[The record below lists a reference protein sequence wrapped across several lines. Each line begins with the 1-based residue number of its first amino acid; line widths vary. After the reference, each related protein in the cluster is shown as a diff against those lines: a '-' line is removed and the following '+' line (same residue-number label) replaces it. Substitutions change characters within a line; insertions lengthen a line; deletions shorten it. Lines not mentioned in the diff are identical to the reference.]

1 MSYRYFIRSLDLRG
15 LHSKLRHRTRTAES
29 EDKVIP
35 SLEITEEPPTFL
47 DIMEGGSA
55 IISCRA
61 ESSNTENI
69 GYSWEYADSNRIIKV
84 CTSRVCSV
92 SDVALV
98 QKKLRVPDVE
108 VLSPGYLALTKLLL
122 QEVPGGVETMDNK
135 LTIRNMTQD
144 QAGWYQCL
152 ASDGSNRAL
161 SRKTKLNLVCKF
173 SPALLIELL
182 ILALYHGSI
191 QILSIRDITYLIMIT
206 SLFLPFCQ
214 KSESQHL

>member
-1 MSYRYFIRSLDLRG
+1 MSYSYRYFIRSLDLRG

-84 CTSRVCSV
+84 CTSRVF
-92 SDVALV
+92 
-98 QKKLRVPDVE
+98 QFQTWP
-108 VLSPGYLALTKLLL
+108 LSSNKFTCPG
-122 QEVPGGVETMDNK
+122 PRG
-135 LTIRNMTQD
+135 
-144 QAGWYQCL
+144 
-152 ASDGSNRAL
+152 
-161 SRKTKLNLVCKF
+161 F
-173 SPALLIELL
+173 
-182 ILALYHGSI
+182 
-191 QILSIRDITYLIMIT
+191 
-206 SLFLPFCQ
+206 
-214 KSESQHL
+214 